1 VALGE
6 EVDRARPE
14 LFPVPT
20 NATVAG
26 PVAALLEMKSVAL
39 SAPALE
45 GVKTTLRRQLCWEAR
60 EMPHVVVS
68 LKSSGL
74 TPEIPKVS
82 AVRGAAPEFVRAIV

>member
-45 GVKTTLRRQLCWEAR
+45 GVKTTYLPGSNGEHRSLRTIRVWLEAN
-60 EMPHVVVS
+60 EN
-68 LKSSGL
+68 
-74 TPEIPKVS
+74 
-82 AVRGAAPEFVRAIV
+82 